1 MNIERLIRNNIK
13 GLYPYSSA
21 RHEFA
26 GAASVFLDANENPF
40 DTGYNRYPDP
50 LQCKLKE
57 KIAGMKKILAANI
70 FLGNGSDEAIDLLIR
85 IFCEPGLD
93 RIMVCPPTYG
103 IYETA
108 AAINDV
114 RIIKIPLDVNFQLDT
129 EAIKNAADDFIK
141 LLFICS
147 PNNPT
152 GNSVKRSD
160 LEIILKNFK
169 GIVIIDEAYI
179 DYSRQTSFIND
190 LPTFPNLVVLQT
202 LSKAWGLAG
211 LRLGMAFASAEIINY
226 LNKIKYPY
234 NINAAT
240 QKLVVD
246 ALDNEHSINAWTKQ
260 IIGQRKWLREHLA
273 ALPFVIKV
281 YPSDANFL
289 FVRTD
294 NADIIHSHL
303 LSKGIIVR
311 KREGCLRITVGTPTE
326 NDKLIKEL
334 KNLNA

>member
-1 MNIERLIRNNIK
+1 MNIDTLIRNNIRSLK
-13 GLYPYSSA
+13 PYSSA
-21 RHEFA
+21 RHEYS
-26 GAASVFLDANENPF
+26 GTASVLLDANENPF
-40 DTGYNRYPDP
+40 ETGYNRYPDP
-50 LQCKLKE
+50 LQIRLKE
-57 KIAGMKKILAANI
+57 KIAGMKKVLAANI
-70 FLGNGSDEAIDLLIR
+70 FLGNGSDEAIDFLIR

-93 RIMVCPPTYG
+93 RIIICPPTYG

-114 RIIKIPLDVNFQLDT
+114 CIRKIPLDANFQLDT
-129 EAIKNAADDFIK
+129 EAIKNASDNFTK

-152 GNSVKRSD
+152 GNSIKRSD
-160 LEIILKNFK
+160 IEIILKSFK
-169 GIVIIDEAYI
+169 GIIIIDEAYI
-179 DYSRQTSFIND
+179 DYSRQTSFINE
-190 LPTFPNLVVLQT
+190 LNTYPNLVVLQT

-234 NINAAT
+234 NINAAS
-240 QKLVVD
+240 QKLVLD

-281 YPSDANFL
+281 YPSDANFVL
-289 FVRTD
+289 VRTD
-294 NADIIHSHL
+294 NADAINAHL
-303 LSKGIIVR
+303 LSKGIVVR
-311 KREGCLRITVGTPTE
+311 IREGCLRITVGTPAE

-334 KNLNA
+334 NYLIL